1 MQLDAFDRVIVLH
14 PNARLRGFSVR
25 FSASSAWI
33 LSRHRVSHK
42 SKTLAPKQCGGAFDV
57 DMI

>member
-1 MQLDAFDRVIVLH
+1 MAYERVDDDRSSNALDAFDRVIVH

-33 LSRHRVSHK
+33 LSRQQGES
-42 SKTLAPKQCGGAFDV
+42 Q
-57 DMI
+57 I